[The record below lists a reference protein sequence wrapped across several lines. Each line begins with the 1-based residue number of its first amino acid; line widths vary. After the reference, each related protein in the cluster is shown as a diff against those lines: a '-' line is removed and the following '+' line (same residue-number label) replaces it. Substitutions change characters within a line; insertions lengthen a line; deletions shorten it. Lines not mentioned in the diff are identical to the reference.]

1 MAKEGKP
8 LVKKI
13 FVPLAIVVTAFVI
26 TLIPME
32 RSRQDRSSDIVAL
45 WEDGNSREGI
55 VTLFVREHPSKR

>member
-1 MAKEGKP
+1 M
-8 LVKKI
+8 

-26 TLIPME
+26 TLSPME
-32 RSRQDRSSDIVAL
+32 RSRQDRSSDIFAL